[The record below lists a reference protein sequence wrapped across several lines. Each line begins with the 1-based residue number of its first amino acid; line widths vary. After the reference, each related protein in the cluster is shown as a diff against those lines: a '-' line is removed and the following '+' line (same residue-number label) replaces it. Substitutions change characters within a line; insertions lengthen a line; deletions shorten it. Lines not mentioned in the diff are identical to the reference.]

1 MESIIVTWTYLA
13 IMLVYKVS
21 YSSWWKY
28 NKPIVVSI
36 VHVMATLVYIMW
48 RVLIY
53 TVRIIYYKEC
63 PFKIG
68 YGMEDVTNDTNSV
81 T

>member
-1 MESIIVTWTYLA
+1 MESIVTWTYLA

-36 VHVMATLVYIMW
+36 VHVMATLVYIMC
-48 RVLIY
+48 RVFY

-63 PFKIG
+63 PFKRG